1 MRQVSGDGKWLRD
14 EKRIPGKKGMCL
26 RYGVASAVPTRRK
39 EAIKNA
45 SFLRRGAIICP
56 TERERRRFKVGYFFR
71 RKSSSSEISTT
82 QITLSGL
89 LLAASIILTRIL
101 SFRFAIGGIEG
112 IRIGLGGLP
121 LLMAG
126 VLMGP
131 VTGGV
136 VGILSDVIGYFIN
149 PMGPYM
155 PHFTLTSALNGIIP
169 GLLLLKKEKE
179 TLSLKQLA
187 SVVAITRLIAST
199 ILVPYFLYIV
209 FHLPLMVTLPPR
221 IVSLVIEVP
230 LYTLFL
236 HQVLRRVPVRFLSV
250 RKQ

>member
-1 MRQVSGDGKWLRD
+1 
-14 EKRIPGKKGMCL
+14 
-26 RYGVASAVPTRRK
+26 
-39 EAIKNA
+39 
-45 SFLRRGAIICP
+45 
-56 TERERRRFKVGYFFR
+56 VGYFFR
-71 RKSSSSEISTT
+71 GKSFPNEFSTS

-89 LLAASIILTRIL
+89 LLAASIVLTRVL

-121 LLMAG
+121 LVMAG

-136 VGILSDVIGYFIN
+136 VGIISDVTGYFIN

-179 TLSLKQLA
+179 TITLKQLA
-187 SVVAITRLIAST
+187 PVVAITRLIAST
-199 ILVPYFLYIV
+199 ILVPYFLYLL
-209 FHLPLMVTLPPR
+209 FHLPLMVTLPPKV
-221 IVSLVIEVP
+221 VSLVIEVP
-230 LYTLFL
+230 FYTLFL
-236 HQVLRRVPVRFLSV
+236 HQILKRVPMRFLYVKKSL
-250 RKQ
+250 K